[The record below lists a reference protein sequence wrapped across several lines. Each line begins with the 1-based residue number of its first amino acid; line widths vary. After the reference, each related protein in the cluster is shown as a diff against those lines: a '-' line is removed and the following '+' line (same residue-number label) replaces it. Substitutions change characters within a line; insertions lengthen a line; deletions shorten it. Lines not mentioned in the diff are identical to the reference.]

1 MAGAGPP
8 STICLLA
15 TAKSWIPAFVGM
27 TGVVAPPRSRSFGR
41 LLSEADPLERPHHL
55 IRQRIV
61 EMNRDAN
68 LAGEQPDRRG
78 AVRRPRGTSRARLST
93 G

>member
-1 MAGAGPP
+1 MREFRSYGSVRGA
-8 STICLLA
+8 
-15 TAKSWIPAFVGM
+15 
-27 TGVVAPPRSRSFGR
+27 RSNARPYR
-41 LLSEADPLERPHHL
+41 DSEADPLERRHHL